1 MKNIDRRTFI
11 GKSLLG
17 LGATALI
24 TQLPLTGMADIAGS
38 HPRHPVGF
46 QVYTIREM
54 LVKDFPGTLKMMA
67 KLGYQEVEMC
77 SPAGYI
83 TSGFEPLVKINP
95 ADMRKI
101 IIDSGLTCPSSH
113 FTMEELKNNLDARI
127 EFAGKLGL
135 TQMIASS
142 AGLPKEAT
150 MSDWL
155 KAADQLNEMGIK
167 TQKAGI
173 QLGYHN
179 HHMEFEK
186 LEGELIY
193 DKLLQKLD
201 PDLVKMQFQVA
212 VISIGFKAE
221 TYFIKYPRRFISA
234 HLADWS
240 ATENKQVPVGKGVVD
255 WKSFYNAAEVG
266 GVKNYFVEMDM
277 DKFAES
283 VANINAM

>member
-17 LGATALI
+17 LGTTALI
-24 TQLPLTGMADIAGS
+24 TQFPLTGRADIAGS

-83 TSGFEPLVKINP
+83 TSGFEPLMKINP

-101 IIDSGLTCPSSH
+101 IIGSGLTCASSH

-127 EFAGKLGL
+127 EFAGNLGL

-212 VISIGFKAE
+212 VISIGYKAE

-240 ATENKQVPVGKGVVD
+240 ATENKQVPVGKGVVE
-255 WKSFYNAAEVG
+255 WKSFYNAAEIG

>member
-24 TQLPLTGMADIAGS
+24 TQFPLTGRADIAGS

-101 IIDSGLTCPSSH
+101 IIDSGLTCASSH

-127 EFAGKLGL
+127 EFAGNLGL

-212 VISIGFKAE
+212 VISIGYKAE

-240 ATENKQVPVGKGVVD
+240 STENKQVPVGKGIVD
-255 WKSFYNAAEVG
+255 WRSFYNAAEVG

-283 VANINAM
+283 VANIHAM